1 MSLFSETLSSF
12 RAQQQLPIFPPAVLL
27 FVVFPSV
34 VIVVVV
40 LPVVMFAFFILLP
53 IADPIL
59 PAPFLVVYLFMLAV
73 LFLPAATFVDLLP
86 AAVLLVQAAVLLAGV
101 VLPAAVL
108 AVLLFQAAVLAF
120 FLVPAVVLAALILL
134 PATVLTVLVLPAV
147 VLAVVCPTGGGRVR
161 VTGGQL
167 CHNPAVLTRSCSRPP
182 GSAHQQLST
191 DTVRRHFVTEYCGIT
206 ILSTYAFSSA
216 ITSLG
221 HTLNNLCKR
230 RLICRTS
237 RSFISSST

>member
-1 MSLFSETLSSF
+1 VSLFSETLSSF
-12 RAQQQLPIFPPAVLL
+12 RAQQQLPIFPPPVLL

-40 LPVVMFAFFILLP
+40 LPVVVFAFFILLH

-73 LFLPAATFVDLLP
+73 LSLPAAMFAIFLPAD
-86 AAVLLVQAAVLLAGV
+86 VLLVQAAVLLAGV

-120 FLVPAVVLAALILL
+120 FLVPAVMLAVLILL
-134 PATVLTVLVLPAV
+134 PAAVLAVLVLPAV
-147 VLAVVCPTGGGRVR
+147 VLAVVCPTVGGRVR

-167 CHNPAVLTRSCSRPP
+167 CHNPAVLTCSCSRPP

-191 DTVRRHFVTEYCGIT
+191 DTVLYVV
-206 ILSTYAFSSA
+206 
-216 ITSLG
+216 
-221 HTLNNLCKR
+221 
-230 RLICRTS
+230 
-237 RSFISSST
+237 ISSQNTVVLRYFRLMPFHQLLRPWVTPFIICSKGG